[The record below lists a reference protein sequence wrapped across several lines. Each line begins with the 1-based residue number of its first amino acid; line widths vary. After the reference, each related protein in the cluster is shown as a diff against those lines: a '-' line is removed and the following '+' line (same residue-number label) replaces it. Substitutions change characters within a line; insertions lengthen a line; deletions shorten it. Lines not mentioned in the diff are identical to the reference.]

1 MKRNVTR
8 NLTRAL
14 LAFALLCAAAPAQ
27 AQISKITD
35 ASLAL
40 ANSPV
45 TGGALTYSWTAP
57 TVASGFAL
65 SGYLLQVRLVPDPPN
80 APWLTEESSSR
91 LPAGAVLAGTTTSVN
106 SLNELVLSNTST
118 AITLHGLAAGRYQVR
133 IVGEEDEGSD
143 GPYSDVSEITI
154 PAAPD
159 GLTASRSANTIS
171 ASWDAVA
178 GATGYKV
185 RWASNAQNWVNA
197 SGAAGEDAS
206 GTSHS
211 ITGLDS
217 AETYEVQVAAVF
229 AAGVSAWSASVD
241 QTGAEASSDA
251 SLSALVFTGADDADV
266 QATFSPAF
274 TPDNLHYRVTVDND
288 IGSLKVRPT
297 APTASSIT
305 VFTNNISPGISSV
318 IGGIQGVAVESGA
331 LSQLFF
337 LPGNAGRFSVVTVV
351 VIAANRADR
360 RTYTFHL
367 ARPRNGSDDATLSGL
382 AFKHS
387 GADAE
392 LTKVGGDGGA
402 GFDAAH
408 LEYEAFVASAVGTVT
423 FLPAANHAGARIRA
437 GKPGA
442 FGAAVASSGVVEH
455 TVVSGEALAFTVT
468 AQSGA
473 QNIYTVTLSN
483 PSAPGAPQNPAATA
497 GAAKFRLNWEA
508 ANDNGSAV
516 TGYTVRWINSAN
528 TFTHQTGADARAHTA
543 LGLSAG
549 DYTVQVAAANAEGDG
564 PYTAAATVAVRAY
577 DADVDETGGVT
588 GRDGIMLARYLLGA
602 RAAGVTGGQTAADAD
617 LVEENA
623 KNGADLD
630 LLDINGDNA
639 ADGDDGILIARYA
652 FGLRGEDLTRGVND
666 DADEDAIT
674 AMETKLRGL
683 GL

>member
-8 NLTRAL
+8 NLTRAF
-14 LAFALLCAAAPAQ
+14 LALALLCAAAPAQ
-27 AQISKITD
+27 AQISKITG

-40 ANSPV
+40 WNSPI

-57 TVASGFAL
+57 TVTGGRTH
-65 SGYLLQVRLVPDPPN
+65 SGYILHMRIVPDPPD
-80 APWLTEESSSR
+80 APWLTSDFGSL
-91 LPAGAVLAGTTTSVN
+91 LPAGAEVAGTTIAGGFRRLSTS
-106 SLNELVLSNTST
+106 ST
-118 AITLHGLAAGRYQVR
+118 AITIHGLQAGRWQMR
-133 IVGEEDEGSD
+133 IGASEEDGENGAFSD
-143 GPYSDVSEITI
+143 LGEITI
-154 PAAPD
+154 PAAPG

-185 RWASNAQNWVNA
+185 RWASDAQNWVNA
-197 SGAAGEDAS
+197 AGAAGEDAS

-211 ITGLDS
+211 ITGLDA

-229 AAGVSAWSASVD
+229 AAGVGAWSASVD
-241 QTGAEASSDA
+241 ESGAEASSDA
-251 SLSALVFTGADDADV
+251 SLSALVLTDMDDADLA
-266 QATFSPAF
+266 ATFSPAF
-274 TPDNLHYRVTVDND
+274 TPENLQYFVTLPDSASR
-288 IGSLKVRPT
+288 IKVRPT
-297 APTASSIT
+297 APSADSIT
-305 VFTNNISPGISSV
+305 VSIFDAKNDYSSLNIELAAAP
-318 IGGIQGVAVESGA
+318 VESGA
-331 LSQLFF
+331 LTPSRSLISSSGWFN
-337 LPGNAGRFSVVTVV
+337 LVTVE

-360 RTYTFHL
+360 RTYNFHIS
-367 ARPRNGSDDATLSGL
+367 RPRNGSDDATLSNL

-423 FLPAANHAGARIRA
+423 FLPTANHAGARIRA

-442 FGAAVASSGVVEH
+442 FGAAAASGGVVEH
-455 TVVSGEALAFTVT
+455 TVVSGEKLAFTVT

-473 QNIYTVTLSN
+473 QNIYTVTVSN

-508 ANDNGSAV
+508 ANENGSAV

-543 LGLSAG
+543 LGLAAG

-652 FGLRGEDLTRGVND
+652 FGLRGEDLTRGVDD